1 MQKPQQL
8 EAERAVIKCLFENIE
23 LLYESKLKPEMFF
36 GIDNAIV
43 YKTILDITEVI
54 ETPDVVLIKNSLR
67 QAGQFDAIGGET
79 YFEQIATSEALPN
92 YFEQY
97 TTLVRDA
104 YISRMVIE
112 TGQIIANTG
121 YIEPAAKA
129 LDVVFSET
137 SRLLDISSF
146 NTDSPS
152 VMDLM
157 ADEMQ
162 AFLERLRNPGCGG
175 IPTGF
180 SDYDILTGGLYET
193 DLLII
198 AARPSDGKTAMAL
211 RLLLNLAKQDV
222 PGLFFSYEMSSK
234 QLMQRLLAME
244 SGVGLSKIRNGMVQA
259 DEYERV
265 AAAATLIG
273 DLPIYI
279 NSNPMATISD
289 ITVETKRKVRK
300 HGIKVVMEDY
310 LQLMP
315 YRIEFATQDL
325 GDIARKLKWL
335 SMSTSTINIALSQL
349 NRLVEMRAQKIPIL
363 SDLRQSGNL
372 EEHADDVWMLYREEM
387 YEPTDG
393 NKGMASLLIRKN
405 RNGPIG
411 ALPLRFHAN
420 IVNFSS
426 G

>member
-1 MQKPQQL
+1 MQKPHQL

-43 YKTILDITEVI
+43 YKTILDVTEVI
-54 ETPDVVLIKNSLR
+54 ATPDVVLIKNNLR
-67 QAGQFDAIGGET
+67 QAGQFDAIGGEV

-112 TGQIIANTG
+112 TGQTIANTG

-152 VMDLM
+152 IMDLM
-157 ADEMQ
+157 AEEMQ
-162 AFLERLRNPGCGG
+162 AFLERLQNPGCEG
-175 IPTGF
+175 IHTGF
-180 SDYDILTGGLYET
+180 ADYDLLTGGMFRT
-193 DLLII
+193 DEVII
-198 AARPSDGKTAMAL
+198 AARPSVGKTSLAL
-211 RLLLNLAKQDV
+211 NLLLNLAKHEV
-222 PGLFFSYEMSSK
+222 PGLLFSYEMSDK
-234 QLMQRLLAME
+234 QLMQRLLSME
-244 SGVGLSKIRNGMVQA
+244 SGVGYSKIKSGMVVEEEYNKVSQA
-259 DEYERV
+259 ANIV
-265 AAAATLIG
+265 G
-273 DLPIYI
+273 KLPIFVS
-279 NSNPMATISD
+279 SNNTATISD
-289 ITVETKRKVRK
+289 IVAESRKLVRSK
-300 HGIKVVMEDY
+300 GVGVVVVDY

-315 YRIEFATQDL
+315 HRTEYATQDL
-325 GDIARKLKWL
+325 GAIARRLKNL
-335 SMSTSTINIALSQL
+335 AMDADILTIALSQL
-349 NRLVEMRAQKIPIL
+349 NRLVEMRLDKIPIL
-363 SDLRQSGNL
+363 SDLRQSGNI
-372 EEHADDVWMLYREEM
+372 EEHADVVIMLHREEM
-387 YEPTDG
+387 YNSTDTNRG
-393 NKGMASLLIRKN
+393 AANMFIRKN

-411 ALPLRFHAN
+411 TLPLRFSAN
-420 IVNFSS
+420 IVSFSS